1 MVEVLLEGGAGHQNV
16 IQINKDEGKVMD
28 VCKILSLIDLTKSKR
43 RDQQRSNFKFTP
55 IGFYCGTQHPT
66 HPLSPKLI
74 VKCSSAMHPPK
85 LGQTIK

>member
-55 IGFYCGTQHPT
+55 IGFTAGLNTLHIP
-66 HPLSPKLI
+66 
-74 VKCSSAMHPPK
+74 SAQS
-85 LGQTIK
+85 L